1 MTSKLIQNLKSK
13 TCGEWSRSIQ
23 NFRLLTILQAFR
35 RRRRGRLVRH
45 YFLISLLLIAGGLI
59 SSAALEIYFRY
70 RESQEQI
77 ALFEQQAAAVAALK
91 IERFVQE
98 IVTAIKSST
107 KSREVMQSRVSPEYK
122 FELKRLLYLAPAI
135 TEAVAVDIDGVKQA
149 HVSRA
154 GAVSQDAKSDFT
166 SSPGFQRAL
175 KGQPDYGPVYFVQ
188 NSEPYMTIAF
198 PIEQYAGTVIG
209 VIQAEVNLKHVWD
222 VVSNIKTGEAGY
234 AYVVTR
240 SGDLIAHRD
249 ISLVLRRQNLAH
261 LPQVKGAFE
270 AASGAPRPRVTLASN
285 LEGKKVI
292 SSNAFIPSLQW
303 LVIIE
308 RPAEEAY
315 TPLYASMLR
324 TSALLLVGFSMAVL
338 ASLFVGRRVVRP
350 LEALRRGVERIG
362 KGDLNHSLHLK
373 TGDEIEILADEFNEM
388 ATHLREAYTGLERKV
403 AERTRELRETLEQ
416 QVAIT
421 EVLRVMASRPTDTK
435 ALLETI
441 LERALQLC
449 QTPHGSIFTFD
460 GEAFHL
466 SLIKK
471 PVSAKTLTFLETPIR
486 PGPETPLRR
495 IALDLQPIHSPDILT
510 DPRFSPPSIY
520 RNEGIRTTIAMPLL
534 KEGKLLGAIA
544 INRREVQPFN
554 EREIE
559 ALTAFANQAVIALEN
574 ARLFEQLQIRS
585 RDLAE
590 KGEQLEI
597 ANRHKSQFLANVNHE
612 LRTPVS
618 AIIGYA
624 RLVMRATEGQ
634 ISRLQRENL
643 QDLLNNAERLLNQ
656 IDSLLEFSKIEAG
669 KMEVQ
674 VEPVGVSEVIQE
686 AIATIEST
694 LNGGS
699 VRIIREIDSAIPVL
713 NTDREKLRQIVLNLL
728 DNAVKFTERAEIKI
742 AASQQN
748 GSVTLAVSDSG
759 IGIPKEELN
768 KIFEEF
774 QRGDAFGT
782 KNYRGTGLGLAIV
795 KQFVNLLGGEIAVE
809 SEVGKG
815 SVFTVTLPFDRE
827 DGAK

>member
-1 MTSKLIQNLKSK
+1 MISESIQNLKSK
-13 TCGEWSRSIQ
+13 TQ
-23 NFRLLTILQAFR
+23 NLKWAIASLFR

-45 YFLISLLLIAGGLI
+45 YFLISLILIAGGLI
-59 SSAALEIYFRY
+59 TSALVEIYFRY

-77 ALFEQQAAAVAALK
+77 ALLEREAAAVAALK
-91 IERFVQE
+91 IERFVQD
-98 IVTAIKSST
+98 IATAIKAST
-107 KSREVMQSRVSPEYK
+107 KSREVMESRVSPEYR

-135 TEAVAVDIDGVKQA
+135 SEAVVLDSDGVKQA

-154 GAVSQDAKSDFT
+154 GAISQDAKSDFT
-166 SSPGFQRAL
+166 DSPGFQRAL
-175 KGQPDYGPVYFVQ
+175 QGKPDYGPVYFVQ

-198 PIEQYAGTVIG
+198 PIEQYAATVIG
-209 VIQAEVNLKHVWD
+209 VLQAEVNLKHVWD
-222 VVSNIKTGEAGY
+222 VVSNIKAGEAGY
-234 AYVVTR
+234 AYVVNR

-249 ISLVLRRQNLAH
+249 ISLVLRRQNLGH
-261 LPQVKGAFE
+261 LTQVK
-270 AASGAPRPRVTLASN
+270 AASQDASGTPRLRVTLAHN
-285 LEGKKVI
+285 IDGKKVI
-292 SSNAFIPSLQW
+292 TSSAFIPSLQW

-324 TSALLLVGFSMAVL
+324 TSALLLVGFTMAVL

-362 KGDLNHSLHLK
+362 KGDLSHSLHLK

-388 ATHLREAYTGLERKV
+388 AAHLREAYTGLEQKV
-403 AERTRELRETLEQ
+403 AERTRELSETLEQ

-435 ALLETI
+435 TLLEAI
-441 LERALQLC
+441 LGRALQLC
-449 QTPHGSIFTFD
+449 QASRGSIFTFD

-466 SLIKK
+466 AVITEPIL
-471 PVSAKTLTFLETPIR
+471 PQTAAYLGATPIR
-486 PGPETPLRR
+486 PGFETPLRR
-495 IALDLQPIHSPDILT
+495 VGLERRPIQSTDILN
-510 DPRFSPPSIY
+510 DPRFCAPEVY
-520 RNEGIRTTIAMPLL
+520 RLEGIRTTVSVPLL
-534 KEGKLLGAIA
+534 KENKLIGAID
-544 INRREVQPFN
+544 IHRREVQPFN

-559 ALTAFANQAVIALEN
+559 ALTAFANQAVIALEH
-574 ARLFEQLQIRS
+574 AHLFEQLQVHS

-624 RLVMRATEGQ
+624 RLLLRATSGQ
-634 ISRLQRENL
+634 ISALQRENL
-643 QDLLNNAERLLNQ
+643 QDLLNNAERLVNQ

-669 KMEVQ
+669 KVEVH
-674 VEPVGVSEVIQE
+674 VEPVEVNEVIQG
-686 AIATIEST
+686 AISTIEWI
-694 LNGGS
+694 LNGANI
-699 VRIIREIDSAIPVL
+699 RIIREIGSDLPVL
-713 NTDREKLRQIVLNLL
+713 STDREKLRQIVLNLL
-728 DNAVKFTERAEIKI
+728 DNAVKFTDRGEIKI

-748 GSVTLAVSDSG
+748 GSLKLVVSDTG

-774 QRGDAFGT
+774 QRGDSSGN

-795 KQFVNLLGGEIAVE
+795 KKFVNLLGGEVTVE

-815 SVFTVTLPFDRE
+815 SVFTVTLPLE
-827 DGAK
+827 NHESASVQ